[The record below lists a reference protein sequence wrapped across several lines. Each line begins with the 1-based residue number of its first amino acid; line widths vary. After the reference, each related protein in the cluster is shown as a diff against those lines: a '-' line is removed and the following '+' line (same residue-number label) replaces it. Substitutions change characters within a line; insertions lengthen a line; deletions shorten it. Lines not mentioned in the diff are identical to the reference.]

1 MPSYFTLNS
10 NTGQISVR
18 ASLTA
23 EIRDSYQGR
32 IVAFDGGSPP
42 RSATAI
48 ATINIQRNLNSPV
61 FSPVNYEQTILET
74 MQVGTNI
81 LRVTASDADRS
92 VSIQRER
99 KPLDLWTCIL
109 TIIYDISLAEFYE
122 PTIHNHVI
130 QSRPVVN
137 FTLFYSPLTMWFDT
151 HCPTSTLWPPPTS
164 LWIV

>member
-48 ATINIQRNLNSPV
+48 ATINIQRNLNSPI
-61 FSPVNYEQTILET
+61 FNPSSYEETILET
-74 MQVGTNI
+74 LQAGTSI
-81 LRVTASDADRS
+81 VRVTASDADRS
-92 VSIQRER
+92 VS
-99 KPLDLWTCIL
+99 
-109 TIIYDISLAEFYE
+109 
-122 PTIHNHVI
+122 V
-130 QSRPVVN
+130 
-137 FTLFYSPLTMWFDT
+137 
-151 HCPTSTLWPPPTS
+151 
-164 LWIV
+164 